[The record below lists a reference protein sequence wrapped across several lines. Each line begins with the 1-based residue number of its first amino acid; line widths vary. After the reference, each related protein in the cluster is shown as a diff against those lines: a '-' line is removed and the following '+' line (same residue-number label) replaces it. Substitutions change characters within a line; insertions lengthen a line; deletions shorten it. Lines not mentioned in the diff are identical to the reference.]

1 MASSK
6 TKTDKTNASQ
16 AAPGGK
22 AAKQAAA
29 PAKAPKADGKAAK
42 GKDAAKKDA
51 KKGSAKGGKPGLL
64 TRVKTYFKN
73 VRSEVKRVVWP
84 TKPEMVKYTAAVLGM
99 LVFFGILIAV
109 VDAVIV
115 PALYAFSGLR

>member
-22 AAKQAAA
+22 TAKHAAA
-29 PAKAPKADGKAAK
+29 PAKASKPAAK
-42 GKDAAKKDA
+42 AGKDTAKKDA

-73 VRSEVKRVVWP
+73 VRTEVKRVVWP
-84 TKPEMVKYTAAVLGM
+84 TKPEMVKYTGAVLGM